1 MGCCD
6 SKNQQCEAKDDLTRM
21 KYAQKK
27 AQNKIDRCKLAPER
41 LGLSIHEKM
50 GLHPQAEAKVICT
63 QENGHDIREN
73 HKSKALQGPAAPQL
87 LLEEERPSLR
97 TNSQSNSRHQSSH
110 NTNSNEGLN
119 NIE

>member
-6 SKNQQCEAKDDLTRM
+6 SKNQQCEPKDDLTRM

-27 AQNKIDRCKLAPER
+27 IQNKIDRCKAPER

-50 GLHPQAEAKVICT
+50 RLDKAAAQKGIQ
-63 QENGHDIREN
+63 
-73 HKSKALQGPAAPQL
+73 SKALQEPAAPQL

-97 TNSQSNSRHQSSH
+97 TNSQSNSHHQSSS
-110 NTNSNEGLN
+110 NGTNSGHGGHHNNE
-119 NIE
+119 

>member
-27 AQNKIDRCKLAPER
+27 VQNKIDRAKLAPEK

-50 GLHPQAEAKVICT
+50 GLHQQAEAKALCT
-63 QENGHDIREN
+63 QENGYDISG
-73 HKSKALQGPAAPQL
+73 KSKALQGPAAPQL